1 MADFELNLMNM
12 IKNLEFR
19 KVNNV
24 FQEQLKSDIEQI
36 KINNKIFVPADKSR
50 STYIL
55 QQEEYTK
62 LLKKNVTKTDKK
74 STR

>member
-1 MADFELNLMNM
+1 MADFELDLMNM

-36 KINNKIFVPADKSR
+36 KINNKIFVSADKSR
-50 STYIL
+50 NTYML

-62 LLKKNVTKTDKK
+62 LLNKNVTKTDKK

>member
-1 MADFELNLMNM
+1 MADFELDLMNM

-74 STR
+74 STC

>member
-1 MADFELNLMNM
+1 MADFELDLMNM

-50 STYIL
+50 NTYML